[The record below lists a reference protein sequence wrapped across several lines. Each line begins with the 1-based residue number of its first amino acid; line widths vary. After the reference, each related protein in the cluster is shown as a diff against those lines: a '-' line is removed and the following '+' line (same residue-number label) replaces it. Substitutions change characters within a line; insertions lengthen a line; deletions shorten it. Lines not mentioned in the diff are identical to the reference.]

1 MAHAD
6 HNSLNSVVDANPTI
20 ARTGTPTGEK
30 ENAAHSLL
38 KMPRFRSATSQGFSG
53 FTSRKRVTTHGG
65 GGTGHDIPSGGG
77 ISVGHPR
84 NMDKLPALPPPVAAP
99 GSPHEGLAGSGLH
112 WDLSA
117 LRLDATS
124 LLGRRMRTRTTMT
137 PITPVTPTHNT
148 KGRSSGSF
156 SFTAPYE
163 SDVTDQH
170 GQGHQ
175 PAMNRPYISAPIA
188 PAQLQAPTLLPSAR
202 SHQSGHRHSR
212 SVDEIKTPVSA
223 VSAAVDELSQA
234 LLSTRAAQQQ
244 VGKEPGMESVKVVPS
259 MRTTLQRPS
268 TTTIESTTPVSPT
281 FTDSQAIPHYQPSS
295 PTTTTTTSTT
305 KVSPSLMALSQIEN
319 PQPTPSA
326 VTVMIEEV
334 SYSVKEEASAKRL
347 PKIPA

>member
-30 ENAAHSLL
+30 ENVAHSLL

-53 FTSRKRVTTHGG
+53 FTSRKRVATHGG

-77 ISVGHPR
+77 TSVGHPP
-84 NMDKLPALPPPVAAP
+84 NMDKLPALPPPVAVP
-99 GSPHEGLAGSGLH
+99 GSPNEGPAGSGLH

-163 SDVTDQH
+163 SDVTDQQ

-188 PAQLQAPTLLPSAR
+188 PAQLQDLTIPSAR

-223 VSAAVDELSQA
+223 AVDELSQA
-234 LLSTRAAQQQ
+234 LLSTKAAQQQ
-244 VGKEPGMESVKVVPS
+244 VGKEPEMESVKVVPS
-259 MRTTLQRPS
+259 MSTTLQRPS

-281 FTDSQAIPHYQPSS
+281 FADPQAILHHHQPLS

-305 KVSPSLMALSQIEN
+305 KVSPSLMALSQIEH

-334 SYSVKEEASAKRL
+334 SYSVKEEASARRL
-347 PKIPA
+347 PNIPA